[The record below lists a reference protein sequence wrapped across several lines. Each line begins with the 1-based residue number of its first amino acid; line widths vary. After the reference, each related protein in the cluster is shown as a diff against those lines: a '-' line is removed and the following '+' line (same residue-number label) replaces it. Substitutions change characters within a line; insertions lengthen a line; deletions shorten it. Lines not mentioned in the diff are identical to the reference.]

1 MMEKFAQVHSAL
13 QLASRWL
20 VWLGGVALLISAIIV
35 TVDVLC
41 RKFIGVTM
49 SGSDEISGYV
59 FAASTTMA
67 YSYCLLHRSNV
78 RIDAL
83 YNLLPKPVT
92 ATLDVIGL
100 SLLLYYMW
108 IMTNAAVA
116 AFLES
121 WDLNSVS
128 ITTLET
134 PQWIPQFFWM
144 AGIVLF
150 FCTLVFVTLYSLI
163 ALLQRNWDLVAKIAG
178 IPSIADVIEEE
189 THVEDVM
196 DEAAAG
202 REV

>member
-20 VWLGGVALLISAIIV
+20 VWLGGGSLMIAAIIV

-59 FAASTTMA
+59 FAASTTLA

-78 RIDAL
+78 RIDTL
-83 YNLLPKPVT
+83 YNLLPRPAT

-121 WDLNSVS
+121 WTEGSVS
-128 ITTLET
+128 ITTLQT

-150 FCTLVFVTLYSLI
+150 FCTLIFVTLYSLI
-163 ALLQRNWDLVAKIAG
+163 ALVQRNWDLVAKIAG

-189 THVEDVM
+189 IHVEDVM
-196 DEAAAG
+196 EEAAAG

>member
-1 MMEKFAQVHSAL
+1 MMEKFAKIHSCL

-20 VWLGGVALLISAIIV
+20 VWFGGLALMISAFIV

-49 SGSDEISGYV
+49 SGSDEVSGYV
-59 FAASTTMA
+59 FAASTTLA

-83 YNLLPKPVT
+83 YNLLPRPVT
-92 ATLDVIGL
+92 AVLDVIGL

-121 WDLNSVS
+121 WNLNSVS

-163 ALLQRNWDLVAKIAG
+163 ALLQRNWDLVARIAG
-178 IPSIADVIEEE
+178 IPSIADVLEEE
-189 THVEDVM
+189 THVEDFI
-196 DEAAAG
+196 EESASG

>member
-108 IMTNAAVA
+108 VMTNAASRCVPGKLGFELSLHHHPRNA
-116 AFLES
+116 PVDSAVFL
-121 WDLNSVS
+121 DGRDR
-128 ITTLET
+128 
-134 PQWIPQFFWM
+134 
-144 AGIVLF
+144 AVLLHPGF
-150 FCTLVFVTLYSLI
+150 RNAVF
-163 ALLQRNWDLVAKIAG
+163 
-178 IPSIADVIEEE
+178 ADRTGATELGS
-189 THVEDVM
+189 
-196 DEAAAG
+196 G
-202 REV
+202 R

>member
-35 TVDVLC
+35 TLDVLC

-59 FAASTTMA
+59 FAASTTLA

-92 ATLDVIGL
+92 ACFRRST
-100 SLLLYYMW
+100 
-108 IMTNAAVA
+108 
-116 AFLES
+116 
-121 WDLNSVS
+121 
-128 ITTLET
+128 
-134 PQWIPQFFWM
+134 
-144 AGIVLF
+144 
-150 FCTLVFVTLYSLI
+150 
-163 ALLQRNWDLVAKIAG
+163 R
-178 IPSIADVIEEE
+178 
-189 THVEDVM
+189 THLH
-196 DEAAAG
+196 
-202 REV
+202 